1 MRLLHSTLIAIAIS
15 ASPILPIWAQ
25 HVEYFWDIDPGVG
38 NGQVL
43 QQFTGTE
50 ATVRSELDADHLT
63 VGIHQLGL
71 RVLNDTWYSATY
83 YRSFYIPAADESITR
98 IEYGWDVDPTLG
110 EGISLDFSEG
120 STVDLT
126 QALSVSGLAS
136 GMHTLY
142 LRALTE
148 NHFSQTYVR
157 SFYIPET
164 PHAVKAIEYFFDFD
178 PGVGN
183 GTQITA
189 NVDGESLTKAFSI
202 DTEGLTAGVHQI
214 GLRTL
219 TDGTWSATKVRQFLV
234 RKVED
239 SYVTHVEYFWN
250 NDPGMGNGIPVSVTP
265 DKEVTLNF
273 EADMR
278 MLTKGLYYLGLRA
291 QSGAGF
297 WSNLLSFADFEF
309 VGVKGDVNGDGVVN
323 MVDVTM
329 IINYILGR
337 NPAGF
342 IENNVNL
349 NNNKKIDYDD
359 IDSIIDI
366 ILNR

>member
-1 MRLLHSTLIAIAIS
+1 
-15 ASPILPIWAQ
+15 
-25 HVEYFWDIDPGVG
+25 
-38 NGQVL
+38 
-43 QQFTGTE
+43 
-50 ATVRSELDADHLT
+50 
-63 VGIHQLGL
+63 
-71 RVLNDTWYSATY
+71 
-83 YRSFYIPAADESITR
+83 
-98 IEYGWDVDPTLG
+98 
-110 EGISLDFSEG
+110 
-120 STVDLT
+120 
-126 QALSVSGLAS
+126 
-136 GMHTLY
+136 
-142 LRALTE
+142 
-148 NHFSQTYVR
+148 
-157 SFYIPET
+157 
-164 PHAVKAIEYFFDFD
+164 
-178 PGVGN
+178 
-183 GTQITA
+183 
-189 NVDGESLTKAFSI
+189 
-202 DTEGLTAGVHQI
+202 
-214 GLRTL
+214 
-219 TDGTWSATKVRQFLV
+219 
-234 RKVED
+234 
-239 SYVTHVEYFWN
+239 
-250 NDPGMGNGIPVSVTP
+250 MGNGIPVSVTP

-309 VGVKGDVNGDGVVN
+309 VGVKGDVNGDCVVN